1 MDKETLSNYGWVVIC
16 VLVLVVMIALATPFG
31 NYIATA
37 VKNTTQGLFGA
48 SSKALNSGLSQAA
61 GVTVATPADITY
73 ATVS

>member
-31 NYIATA
+31 DYIAKA

-48 SSKALNSGLSQAA
+48 SHKALNNGLSQAA
-61 GVTVATPADITY
+61 GVTVATPAEITY

>member
-1 MDKETLSNYGWVVIC
+1 
-16 VLVLVVMIALATPFG
+16 MIALATPFG

-48 SSKALNSGLSQAA
+48 SQKALNNGLSQAA
-61 GVTVATPADITY
+61 GVTVAAPNEITY